1 MPVKKPTAHEAPS
14 LRRKRRPIQ
23 EVTSLILDAASEEFR
38 RHGYDNATTATI
50 ARNAGTTEA
59 QIFRYYGSKADLFRQ
74 SVFNQIDRHFAE
86 FNARYLSEGTL
97 PGDFRK
103 LSRLYITELHEFL
116 GEHHELLLSLFVA
129 QTYARQ
135 DTPGMGEIDA
145 LRTYF
150 EHGAAMVERT
160 AGSRTLKIDPQ
171 LLVRISFGAVL
182 ASVMFKGWLFPP
194 GLAGDARIEEAV
206 IDFVIDGISALGL
219 SPSGNV

>member
-1 MPVKKPTAHEAPS
+1 LPIKKPAPHETPS
-14 LRRKRRPIQ
+14 PRRKRRPVH
-23 EVTSLILDAASEEFR
+23 EVTSLILEAANEEFR

-74 SVFNQIDRHFAE
+74 SVFNQIDRQFAD

-103 LSRLYITELHEFL
+103 LSRLYISELHDFL
-116 GEHHELLLSLFVA
+116 EKHHELLLSLFVA
-129 QTYARQ
+129 QTYARHE
-135 DTPGMGEIDA
+135 TPGVGEIDA

-150 EHGAAMVERT
+150 EHGAAMVDRT
-160 AGSRTLKIDPQ
+160 AGSRALKIDPQ

-182 ASVMFKGWLFPP
+182 ASVMFKEWLFPP
-194 GLAGDARIEEAV
+194 GLAEDASIEEAV
-206 IDFVIDGISALGL
+206 IDFVIDGISAL
-219 SPSGNV
+219 SRPSAGV